1 MGCCCACTIGIWR
14 CIDRNPSWPGMRV
27 PAPVSAVPV
36 VIMVAG
42 CTSLWP
48 SRSCHPPNTTLTLT
62 TFDSFLYYFC
72 ICYCIYSYVL
82 YFIFYILFTTLSYPI
97 SHFKYLYILSYH
109 YQLKS
114 TIKLNII
121 KISYVYLFIYP

>member
-1 MGCCCACTIGIWR
+1 MGCCCVCTIGIWR

-82 YFIFYILFTTLSYPI
+82 YFIYSLPYHILFHILHIYTHPIISLSIKIYYKI
-97 SHFKYLYILSYH
+97 KYN
-109 YQLKS
+109 K
-114 TIKLNII
+114 NII
-121 KISYVYLFIYP
+121 CLFVYLSII